1 MKETVGHVEMVLS
14 GMPFFVGD
22 ARVVAY
28 HFARDGYAAVVIS
41 GVGDHQ
47 GAEAGAAVGPIFGL
61 GQVERIFGF
70 NAVVGVIVAAGVA
83 QSFNLTCGVEAVN
96 GYEFCFGYEALGVVR
111 MGYRAAVSDEGGSV
125 VFGKEF
131 GRAALRTFPVFLIID
146 VDGVT
151 RGLFGFYFAQFGA
164 VFMGDASQ
172 PDPQFVW
179 RICRCGYRADQ
190 VRLIGVGRIV
200 QEVAE

>member
-1 MKETVGHVEMVLS
+1 MKEAVGHVEMVLS
-14 GMPFFVGD
+14 GMPFFVGY

-41 GVGDHQ
+41 GVGDHKRT
-47 GAEAGAAVGPIFGL
+47 EAGAAVGPVFGL
-61 GQVERIFGF
+61 GQVERVFGF
-70 NAVVGVIVAAGVA
+70 DAVVGVIIAAGVA
-83 QSFNLTCGVEAVN
+83 QSLNLTCGIEAVN
-96 GYEFCFGYEALGVVR
+96 GYEFCFGYEALGVVGVR
-111 MGYRAAVSDEGGSV
+111 YASAVSDEGGGV

-131 GRAALRTFPVFLIID
+131 GRAALRTFPIFLIID

-151 RGLFGFYFAQFGA
+151 GGLFGFYFAQFRA

-179 RICRCGYRADQ
+179 CVCRCGYRADE
-190 VRLIGVGRIV
+190 VWLIGVARRCSRGR
-200 QEVAE
+200 